1 MKGKP
6 HRGGQT
12 QRLIQRTIH
21 PWRRDETEKASELP
35 GAVHDGV
42 VDIQENSWKMRV
54 ILGRFVMWIP
64 LRAIPEL
71 MRV

>member
-21 PWRRDETEKASELP
+21 LWRRDETEKASELP
-35 GAVHDGV
+35 DVVHDGV
-42 VDIQENSWKMRV
+42 VDIQENSWKVTV